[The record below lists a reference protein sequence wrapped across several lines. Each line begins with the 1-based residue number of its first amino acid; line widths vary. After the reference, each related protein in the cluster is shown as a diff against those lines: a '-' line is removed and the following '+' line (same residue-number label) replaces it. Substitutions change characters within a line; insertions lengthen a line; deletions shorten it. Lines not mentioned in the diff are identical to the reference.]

1 MSDLKDLK
9 EFFESMQNDAQR
21 LQELTQKLDTQYELL
36 SSRNNKKLIQ
46 LNDQMMMVLDA
57 LAASNKQREAFLNK
71 LGLPGNS
78 EGLAMLQ
85 DKLPQPIQEKFKK
98 LSQEL
103 HLKIRTCNMM
113 NERAGIL
120 VANQRIIMSRI
131 GSMQDP
137 QAYPDFRI

>member
-1 MSDLKDLK
+1 MKDITDLKA
-9 EFFESMQNDAQR
+9 FFESMQFDAKR
-21 LQELTQKLDTQYELL
+21 LQELTYKLDVQYELL
-36 SSRNNKKLIQ
+36 SSRNNQQ
-46 LNDQMMMVLDA
+46 LLRLNEQMLVVLDA
-57 LAASNKQREAFLNK
+57 LFESNKQREGFLRK

-85 DKLPQPIQEKFKK
+85 GKLPAPIKEKFEK

-120 VANQRIIMSRI
+120 VANQRIVMSRI
-131 GSMQDP
+131 GNMQDP
-137 QAYPDFRI
+137 QAYPEFRV